1 MAIREVA
8 INEGDVVFFGSQ
20 NSVVN
25 FGTVVSVEFEVFVRV
40 QDNDTGDVIVLKPEA
55 VMTKEDMD
63 KRLKTIEDTAQLKF
77 TTNAAGE
84 KV

>member
-40 QDNDTGDVIVLKPEA
+40 
-55 VMTKEDMD
+55 
-63 KRLKTIEDTAQLKF
+63 
-77 TTNAAGE
+77 
-84 KV
+84 

>member
-1 MAIREVA
+1 
-8 INEGDVVFFGSQ
+8 
-20 NSVVN
+20 
-25 FGTVVSVEFEVFVRV
+25 
-40 QDNDTGDVIVLKPEA
+40 VIVLKPEA

-77 TTNAAGE
+77 TTDAAGE